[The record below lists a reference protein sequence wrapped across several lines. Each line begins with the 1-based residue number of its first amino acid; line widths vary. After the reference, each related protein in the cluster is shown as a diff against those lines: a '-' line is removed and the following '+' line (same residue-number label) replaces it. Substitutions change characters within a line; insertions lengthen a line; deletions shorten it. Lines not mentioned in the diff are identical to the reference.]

1 MTTIPATPPCALR
14 EPGERR
20 RLRVLTWH
28 VHGNY
33 LYYLS
38 HMPHDF
44 CLAVLPGHPPG
55 HAGRVGSLP
64 WGPNVIEVDA
74 RRLAEERF
82 DCVLYQSREHFER
95 DRVQRLSPAQR
106 ALPSIYLEHD
116 PPQQHPTAT
125 RHPAADGSVHLVHV
139 THFNAL
145 MWDNGDAPVSVIEH
159 GVVLPPGVAYRG
171 ERAEGIVVV
180 NDLGRR
186 GRRLGLDLYLQARR
200 QVPLALV
207 GMGSAELGGAGEVA
221 NVELAAAIAPYRFFF
236 HPVRYTSLG
245 LAVVEAMMLGMPV
258 VGFATTE
265 LPSVI
270 RSGVDGFVDL
280 RLARLVDAMRAL
292 QDDPALAR
300 RWGEA
305 ARRTALERFH
315 IDRFVAD
322 WDRLLCRVA
331 GGGAQEHA
339 R

>member
-1 MTTIPATPPCALR
+1 
-14 EPGERR
+14 
-20 RLRVLTWH
+20 
-28 VHGNY
+28 
-33 LYYLS
+33 
-38 HMPHDF
+38 
-44 CLAVLPGHPPG
+44 
-55 HAGRVGSLP
+55 
-64 WGPNVIEVDA
+64 
-74 RRLAEERF
+74 
-82 DCVLYQSREHFER
+82 
-95 DRVQRLSPAQR
+95 
-106 ALPSIYLEHD
+106 
-116 PPQQHPTAT
+116 
-125 RHPAADGSVHLVHV
+125 
-139 THFNAL
+139 
-145 MWDNGDAPVSVIEH
+145 
-159 GVVLPPGVAYRG
+159 
-171 ERAEGIVVV
+171 
-180 NDLGRR
+180 
-186 GRRLGLDLYLQARR
+186 
-200 QVPLALV
+200 
-207 GMGSAELGGAGEVA
+207 MGSAELGGAGEVA